1 MAPRVLT
8 AYTDEMEQTKKRIVV
23 LDTHAIIHRA
33 YHALPEFRTGSGFPT
48 GALYGLITMILR
60 IVDELKPDYVIA
72 AYDMPEKT
80 FRHHIYDEYKGTRHK
95 TDDELIMQIERSRE
109 IITAFN
115 IPVYE
120 APGFEADD
128 ILGTIVEQTKDKEEY
143 EIIIAS
149 GDMDTMQLVEG
160 ERVKVFTLNKGIKDT
175 VMYDETAVRE
185 RFQFA
190 PDLLPDYKGL
200 RGDPSDNIPG
210 IKGIGDKGA
219 TELITT
225 YGTLEKIYEA
235 TEDGGVERL
244 LADGISKRTANLL
257 IGKKDEAEFS
267 KILATIRRDAPIVF
281 TVPARLWREGI
292 DISAIEKIT
301 AEFELRTIW
310 ARAQALFAENGET
323 GKTPVAESIDDV
335 DLQETLL
342 ALWVVNSEMT
352 NPKLDDLYQY
362 TGKQDYHSAKQV
374 VLLEL
379 KEKKLVD
386 VYEKIELPIM
396 GLVREMEKVGV
407 AMDLEYLKK
416 LSKEYH
422 GELNKHEA
430 RVYELAGQEFNLR
443 SPKQLSQ
450 ILFDEMG
457 LSTKGLKKTAGGD
470 RSTRESELEKLRG
483 EHEIIESILRYRELQ
498 KLLSTYIDNLP
509 DMVGEDS
516 RLHPKYLQAG
526 TSTGRFSSAD
536 PNIQNIPIRSEYGH
550 RVRAAFVAE
559 PGYSLVACDYAQ
571 VELRVAAILSGDDY
585 LTKTFQEGIDVH
597 TAVAAKVFGVET
609 TEVTREQRAR
619 AKTINFGI
627 LYGMGVTA
635 LMKNLETTRQ
645 EAQEFYN
652 AYFEEFA
659 SIAGYLEETK
669 RFALQ
674 YGYTET
680 LFGRRRY
687 FPALKSRLPYI
698 RAQAERMA
706 INAPIQGT
714 ATADIIKIAMRHVDE
729 ALKKEKIREQVRFI
743 MQVHDEL
750 VFEIKDEYIDRAKPI
765 IKVAMEGVLQNSFR
779 HIETAVPLLVDIGT
793 GKNWSEVK

>member
-1 MAPRVLT
+1 MN
-8 AYTDEMEQTKKRIVV
+8 ESKKRIVV

-33 YHALPEFRTGSGFPT
+33 YHALPEFRTGGGFPT

-60 IVDELKPDYVIA
+60 IVDELKPNYVIA

-80 FRHHIYDEYKGTRHK
+80 FRHHIYEEYKGTRHK
-95 TDDELIMQIERSRE
+95 TDDELIMQIERSRD

-128 ILGTIVEQTKDKEEY
+128 ILGTIVEQTKDKKEY

-160 ERVKVFTLNKGIKDT
+160 DRVKVFTLNKGIKDT
-175 VMYDETAVRE
+175 IMYDEAAVRE

-225 YGTLEKIYEA
+225 YGTLEKMYEA
-235 TEDGGVERL
+235 AEEGGVERL

-257 IGKKDEAEFS
+257 VGQKDEAEFS
-267 KILATIRRDAPIVF
+267 KILATIRRDAPVVF
-281 TVPARLWREGI
+281 TVPARSWREGI
-292 DISAIEKIT
+292 DIHAIEKIT

-310 ARAQALFAENGET
+310 TRAQALFSEDGET
-323 GKTPVAESIDDV
+323 GKTPAVEEIDEK
-335 DLQETLL
+335 DLQQTLL
-342 ALWVVNSEMT
+342 ALWVVNSDMT

-362 TGKQDYHSAKQV
+362 TGKHEYHAAKQV

-379 KEKKLVD
+379 KEKKMMD

-396 GLVREMEKVGV
+396 ELIEEMEKIGV

-416 LSKEYH
+416 LSEEYH
-422 GELNKHEA
+422 VELDKHEA
-430 RVYELAGQEFNLR
+430 KVYELAGQEFNLR

-457 LSTKGLKKTAGGD
+457 LPTKGLKKTAGGD
-470 RSTRESELEKLRG
+470 RSTRESELEKLRD
-483 EHEIIESILRYRELQ
+483 EHEIIDSILKYRELQ

-509 DMVGEDS
+509 DMVGEDG

-536 PNIQNIPIRSEYGH
+536 PNIQNIPIRSVYGH
-550 RVRAAFVAE
+550 RVRGAFVAE

-585 LTKTFQEGIDVH
+585 LTKTFQGGIDVH
-597 TAVAAKVFGVET
+597 TAVAAKVFDVPT
-609 TEVTREQRAR
+609 AEVIREQRAR

-635 LMKNLETTRQ
+635 LMKNLETTRK
-645 EAQEFYN
+645 EAQDFYN

-659 SIAGYLEETK
+659 SIAGYLEDTK
-669 RFALQ
+669 TFALQ
-674 YGYTET
+674 HGYTET

-714 ATADIIKIAMRHVDE
+714 ATADIIKIAMRHVDD
-729 ALKKEKIREQVRFI
+729 ALKKEKLREHVRFV
-743 MQVHDEL
+743 MQVHDEI
-750 VFEIKDEYIDRAKPI
+750 VFEIKDEHIDQAKPV
-765 IKVAMEGVLQNSFR
+765 IKAAMEGVLQNSFR
-779 HIETAVPLLVDIGT
+779 QIETAVPLLVDIGVA
-793 GKNWSEVK
+793 KNWSEVK